1 LNALR
6 SLLTV
11 CLLTWITYQL
21 VRLAFTVAGQLAQD
35 KVLGT
40 LGIILAGIG
49 IALEAYQYV
58 VQQTLEPAA
67 LVPFQEVAQFNASVQ
82 DSAATIG
89 VIYFYGVFVIAVV
102 AIVIVRPPA
111 RPGAGQ
117 ERGLPYHR
125 VSAPR

>member
-1 LNALR
+1 MNALR
-6 SLLTV
+6 SLLIV

-58 VQQTLEPAA
+58 VQQTREPAA

-89 VIYFYGVFVIAVV
+89 VIYGLFVIAVV

-111 RPGAGQ
+111 RPG
-117 ERGLPYHR
+117 
-125 VSAPR
+125 